1 MQNPSSV
8 CINQLLSALND
19 IAPGGYG
26 VGLQVRRSIAMI
38 YKINYPKEWLDH
50 HETNGFLMRDPLI
63 AWAMSGEGVARW
75 SEIAEALPDP
85 FGIWEAAASFGL
97 NFGIAASV
105 GPVASRSI
113 ISCARGDR
121 EFTDEELAEVLEIAK
136 KLHASSTTEIELT
149 PAQIEALACVA
160 NGDRHAQA
168 AARLGISES
177 ALKARL
183 VSARERL
190 CSRTTSEAVQKAKAL
205 RLI

>member
-1 MQNPSSV
+1 MKSLSSA
-8 CINQLLSALND
+8 CINQLLAALND

-38 YKINYPKEWLDH
+38 YKVNYPSEWQDH
-50 HETNGFLMRDPLI
+50 HEANGFLMRDPLI
-63 AWAMSGEGVARW
+63 GWAMSGEGVARW

-121 EFTDEELAEVLEIAK
+121 EFTDEELSEVFEIAK
-136 KLHASSTTEIELT
+136 KLHMVSGPDMELT
-149 PAQIEALACVA
+149 PAQIEALTRLA

-190 CSRTTSEAVQKAKAL
+190 CARTTSEAVQKAKAL